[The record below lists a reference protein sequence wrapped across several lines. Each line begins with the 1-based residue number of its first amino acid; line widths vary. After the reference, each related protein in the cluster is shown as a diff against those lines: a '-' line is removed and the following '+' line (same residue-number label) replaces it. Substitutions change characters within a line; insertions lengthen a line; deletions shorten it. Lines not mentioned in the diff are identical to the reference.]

1 MDKILYV
8 ISAVGRD
15 RPGLVHSVTQ
25 ILADLLVNIIDIE
38 ARSVR
43 GHFTMFLVV
52 DLATSQKDYGDLLV
66 ALEPI
71 RSNFNMG
78 LRVEPYVEGRRKAD
92 KRMMIFTLM
101 GRDRP
106 GIVASVSGMFSEKG
120 INIETVKMIARGEY
134 IATEITIDT
143 SDVEDI
149 KGMRRMLYQFSDQ
162 SGLDVSLRDY
172 DIFQKP
178 KQVVL
183 FDCDS
188 TIIQEEIIDELAS
201 VAGVGASVKEM
212 TVKAMNG
219 DMDYTEAVKK
229 RVQLLKGIT
238 VEQLELL
245 CQGIH
250 LTPGAEEL
258 ISTLH
263 RMGYK
268 VGVISGG
275 FTFFTD
281 YLKKRLNLDYVFAN
295 ELAVENGI
303 VTGEIKGEIVDAKRK
318 GEILQTIA
326 TTERISIDQIV
337 AVGDGA
343 NDRFMLENAGLA
355 IAFSPKEI
363 LKEYSDGMIT
373 TDNLSGLRY
382 FLGIPDDKN

>member
-25 ILADLLVNIIDIE
+25 ILANLRINIVDIE

-52 DLATSQKDYGDLLV
+52 DLATSKSIYGDLLV

-106 GIVASVSGMFSEKG
+106 GIVASVSGLFSKNS
-120 INIETVKMIARGEY
+120 INIETIKMIARGEY
-134 IATEITIDT
+134 IATEVIIDT
-143 SDVEDI
+143 SDVTDLQA
-149 KGMRRMLYQFSDQ
+149 MRRMLYQFSDE
-162 SGLDVSLRDY
+162 SGLDVSLRDF
-172 DIFQKP
+172 DVFEKR
-178 KQVVL
+178 KQVVI

-188 TIIQEEIIDELAS
+188 TIIQGEIIDELAK
-201 VAGVGASVKEM
+201 VAGVGESVKEM
-212 TVKAMNG
+212 TIKAMNG
-219 DMDYTEAVKK
+219 EMDYTEAVKE
-229 RVQLLKGIT
+229 RVKMLKGLT
-238 VEQLELL
+238 VEQLEILTK
-245 CQGIH
+245 GIH

-258 ISTLH
+258 ITTLH

-281 YLKKRLNLDYVFAN
+281 YLKKHLNLDYVFAN
-295 ELAVENGI
+295 ELAVEDGV
-303 VTGEIKGEIVDAKRK
+303 VTGEIKGDIVDAKQK
-318 GEILQTIA
+318 GEILQKIA
-326 TTERISIDQIV
+326 AEERISVNQIV

-382 FLGIPDDKN
+382 FLGIPDE